1 MMMFNLNEIVYWYT
15 GVFNI
20 YLYEF
25 SMVDTVVLM
34 NVVSLNVWQ

>member
-1 MMMFNLNEIVYWYT
+1 MMMFKLDEIVYWYT

-25 SMVDTVVLM
+25 LMVDTVVLM